1 MSNKSESNHCG
12 RSDHPQEKSYDFVQW
27 NDAVK
32 TILNQKYYA
41 YAPYEPNL
49 GQKQYIEKHTFM
61 WRVALLWML
70 KIEGELKLRIPINS
84 QTAEL
89 IKPHG
94 THLHCIY
101 VLCKESHA
109 AQPALGYDLPY
120 KHASEWFHLI
130 YKEIIYEVI
139 VDVLR
144 PTSPSV
150 NRKSLLRNGEIKRH
164 GLRELNDSCTMVANY
179 ENPFRD
185 NPGLHNLSS
194 LLDAAI
200 QLAEIRPSF
209 QKRYFK
215 PYIKSWRALLKA
227 MGSPEFTRHWVED
240 GEFYCQSGSG
250 RRIRNITQEN
260 RPRIP
265 LRSKG
270 SKNYQQLFQTL

>member
-1 MSNKSESNHCG
+1 MSNKSESN
-12 RSDHPQEKSYDFVQW
+12 RSDRPQEKSYDFVQW
-27 NDAVK
+27 NDVVK
-32 TILNQKYYA
+32 TILNQKYYV
-41 YAPYEPNL
+41 YAPYEPKL

-61 WRVALLWML
+61 WRIALLWML

-109 AQPALGYDLPY
+109 AQPVLGYDLPY

-150 NRKSLLRNGEIKRH
+150 NRKSLLGNGEIKRH

-194 LLDAAI
+194 FLDAAI
-200 QLAEIRPSF
+200 
-209 QKRYFK
+209 
-215 PYIKSWRALLKA
+215 
-227 MGSPEFTRHWVED
+227 
-240 GEFYCQSGSG
+240 
-250 RRIRNITQEN
+250 
-260 RPRIP
+260 
-265 LRSKG
+265 
-270 SKNYQQLFQTL
+270 